1 MKEMLITNWGFMRV
15 LRLVLGVAF
24 LFSAYKQL
32 EWIPAII
39 GGLFM
44 YQSIFNVGCTGGACY
59 APPTKQTAKIEDV
72 EYEEIK

>member
-1 MKEMLITNWGFMRV
+1 MKEILNTNWGFMRV
-15 LRLVLGVAF
+15 LRFVLGVAF

-44 YQSIFNVGCTGGACY
+44 YQSIFNVGCIGGACY
-59 APPTKQTAKIEDV
+59 APPTKQSTKIDDV